1 MSDVMLT
8 VHMRQSSSKY
18 ERKCVHPRRGGKQEM
33 SLGPIPRAN
42 LGEQVTKHIRD
53 AISSGQWKPGDKLP
67 TEAELGKIF
76 RVSRST
82 IREALRSLSFIG
94 QVQMRPGQGT
104 YVANGPLKFT
114 DQLLGDGVLKTE
126 KDFQDLIEARLAIET
141 ELAALCAKRA
151 TDDEMQQ
158 LEKIINAM
166 KRSVNET
173 GKEFLEL
180 DVEFHFAIANFSK
193 SKVLA
198 QLLGAI
204 RGMLQEEINKS
215 SLIPGDRGL
224 AHAGHLKVFQAMAKR
239 NSSKARDAMR
249 EHLESFFSQAVSE
262 GHQTDRHKKG
272 PRAVGQDPEPDRG

>member
-1 MSDVMLT
+1 MLT
-8 VHMRQSSSKY
+8 GNMRQSEY
-18 ERKCVHPRRGGKQEM
+18 ERGNSVQSQLGGQQEM
-33 SLGPIPRAN
+33 SLSPIPRAN

-53 AISSGQWKPGDKLP
+53 AISSGEWKPGDKLP

-104 YVANGPLKFT
+104 YVANGPLRFT
-114 DQLLGDGVLKTE
+114 EQLLGDGVLKTE
-126 KDFQDLIEARLAIET
+126 KDFQDLVEARLALET
-141 ELAALCAKRA
+141 ELAALCARRA
-151 TDDEMQQ
+151 TADEMQQ
-158 LEKIINAM
+158 LGKIISEM
-166 KRSVNET
+166 KRTVHET

-204 RGMLQEEINKS
+204 RGMLQEEISKS
-215 SLIPGDRGL
+215 SHLPGDRAL
-224 AHAGHLKVFQAMAKR
+224 AHAGHLKIFQAMARR
-239 NSSKARDAMR
+239 NSPKAREAMR
-249 EHLESFFSQAVSE
+249 EHLESFLAQAVSDGRTNRLHE
-262 GHQTDRHKKG
+262 ESPKRLGNRQQT
-272 PRAVGQDPEPDRG
+272 